1 MSKLT
6 LDDISDVRAYE
17 RERDEFRRHVIALKK
32 KRRVAVGP
40 IITFLFENHDTIRF
54 QVQEMARVE
63 KLVSDEAIETELR
76 IYNPLIPDPGHLAA
90 TMFLELTSDA
100 ELREW
105 LPKLVGIETTPT
117 LRLGTGADAV
127 VVPSLVDPDHAK
139 QLTRDEVT
147 ASVHYVHWSL
157 TPEQVEAFAA
167 GPVSLL
173 LDHPQYAFEATLSPD
188 AHAELLSDL
197 RNGG

>member
-17 RERDEFRRHVIALKK
+17 RERDEFRRHVIDLKK
-32 KRRVAVGP
+32 RRRVAVGP

-76 IYNPLIPDPGHLAA
+76 IYNPLIPEPGHLAA

-105 LPKLVGIETTPT
+105 LPKLVGIETAPAF
-117 LRLGTGADAV
+117 RIGEGDSAV
-127 VVPSLVDPDHAK
+127 LVPSLVDPDHAK

-167 GPVSLL
+167 GPVSLV
-173 LDHPQYAFEATLSPD
+173 LDHAQYGFEAPLSPE
-188 AHAELLSDL
+188 AHAELVSDL
-197 RNGG
+197 RHGG